1 MAEQKIWLIT
11 GVSGGLGRALA
22 REVAE
27 QGDVVIGS
35 LRKSDQLLEFEQL
48 VPGRTFSAHLDVN
61 NHQHHDPVI
70 QRIMNEFGRID
81 VLVNNAGFGLF
92 GAIEEVSMEEARKQM
107 ETNFFSALALTQAV
121 LPIMRNQRSGNIV
134 QISSMAGFRSSA
146 GMGLYNASKFAL
158 EGFSEALYLEAA
170 PLNIH
175 VTLVEPGPFRT
186 EWAGPSAA
194 RARKVIPDYAATAH
208 QVIDR
213 VTGYSGGQPGDPI
226 KAAKAIILAVNNVNP
241 PLRLPL
247 GRAALDAIWT
257 KLRSVEKNIVDWEE
271 ISSNTSF
278 DEEPLA

>member
-22 REVAE
+22 REVAD
-27 QGDVVIGS
+27 QGDVVIGT
-35 LRKSDQLLEFEQL
+35 LRKGDQLVEFEKL
-48 VPGRTFSAHLDVN
+48 VPGRTFAAQLDVN
-61 NHQHHDPVI
+61 DHKHHDFVI
-70 QRIMNEFGRID
+70 QRIMDEFGRLD
-81 VLVNNAGFGLF
+81 VLVNNAGYGLF

-134 QISSMAGFRSSA
+134 QISSMAGFRAVA

-158 EGFSEALYLEAA
+158 EGFSEALSQETA

-186 EWAGPSAA
+186 EWAGPSSTRAA
-194 RARKVIPDYAATAH
+194 RSIADYENTAH
-208 QVIDR
+208 QVIHR
-213 VTGYSGGQPGDPI
+213 VTGYSGEQPGDPE
-226 KAAKAIILAVNNVNP
+226 KAAKAIILAVNNVKP

-247 GRAALDAIWT
+247 GKVALDAIWM

-271 ISSNTSF
+271 VCLNTSF
-278 DEEPLA
+278 DEEK